1 MSETVIQTPVSQKD
15 FDKKC
20 ITPQVPLEDKT
31 DCVIKSLFFLNFL
44 DKLTTTNRSDF
55 ANKMKGLSE
64 EQIIREVYFSNK
76 SKITKMICYNLSS
89 NLKKEQLNFYLK
101 DLNIGYGTIGLFK
114 RESGIGH
121 AVAVVRN
128 TKDEI
133 TIIDLQAGVKYES
146 LEEIDEFLTEYINI
160 CLLTPTL
167 KRRRGITTPEI
178 QIKKK
183 SVESQNIKRTRTKK
197 LNTPDIDDLTS
208 RFDKMRI
215 YTLKRKRSP
224 ESNRSVELRETKKTK
239 RSPNTKSNATKRLI

>member
-1 MSETVIQTPVSQKD
+1 
-15 FDKKC
+15 
-20 ITPQVPLEDKT
+20 
-31 DCVIKSLFFLNFL
+31 
-44 DKLTTTNRSDF
+44 
-55 ANKMKGLSE
+55 MKGLSE

-183 SVESQNIKRTRTKK
+183 SVESQNLKRTRTKK
-197 LNTPDIDDLTS
+197 LNTPNIDDLTS